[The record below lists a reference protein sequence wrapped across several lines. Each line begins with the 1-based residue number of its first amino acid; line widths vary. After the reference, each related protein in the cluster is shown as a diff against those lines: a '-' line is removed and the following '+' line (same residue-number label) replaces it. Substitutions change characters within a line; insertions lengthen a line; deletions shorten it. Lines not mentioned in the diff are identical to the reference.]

1 MGLDRAQE
9 DMQDGT
15 ERPRLAL
22 QEIAQRLGHRE
33 HPLAHRKPWE
43 DMIDQ
48 MRGGLRHAPGVAGRA
63 NAAPLAGEGH
73 QAIVAALPTT
83 RPGKTAGKDAAF
95 QVPAK
100 LPFGVGGDRMTVPST
115 RNWAA
120 LPASAPA

>member
-9 DMQDGT
+9 DMQDGA

-22 QEIAQRLGHRE
+22 QEIAQPLGHRE
-33 HPLAHRKPWE
+33 DPLAHRKPRE

-73 QAIVAALPTT
+73 QEILATLPAT
-83 RPGKTAGKDAAF
+83 RPGKTAG
-95 QVPAK
+95 
-100 LPFGVGGDRMTVPST
+100 
-115 RNWAA
+115 
-120 LPASAPA
+120 